1 MGRQSKTPAS
11 STTDREPL
19 SGLVERVTYHNPDNG
34 FCVLRLKV
42 RGHRDLVTLVG
53 SAASVAPGE
62 YVTAS
67 GRWHTSRD
75 HGLQFRATFLR
86 SAPPNTIEG
95 IERYLG
101 SGLIKGIGPTFA
113 KRLVQAFAERVF
125 DVIEQEPDR
134 LTTVGGI
141 GPVRA
146 KRITSSWAD
155 QKVIREIMV
164 FLQSHGVSTSRAV
177 RIFKTYGGDAI
188 TLVSENPYRLARDIR
203 GIGFLTADTIAQKL
217 GIEKTAM
224 IRARAGVSYVL
235 SEAMSEGHC
244 GLPRDDLL
252 ATANKLLDIPA
263 DILADALGMELQER
277 VVVADRI
284 ADRECIFLA
293 HLWQAERLIANRLR
307 ELATGKPP
315 WPTIDADKA

>member
-1 MGRQSKTPAS
+1 MMRQQSSTTSA

-67 GRWHTSRD
+67 GRWETSRD

-86 SAPPNTIEG
+86 SAPPSTVEG

-101 SGLIKGIGPTFA
+101 SGLIKGIGPAFA
-113 KRLVQAFAERVF
+113 KRMVHAFAQRVF
-125 DVIEQEPDR
+125 DVIEQEPER
-134 LTTVGGI
+134 LTTVDGI

-146 KRITSSWAD
+146 KRITSGWAD

-188 TLVSENPYRLARDIR
+188 ALVS
-203 GIGFLTADTIAQKL
+203 
-217 GIEKTAM
+217 
-224 IRARAGVSYVL
+224 
-235 SEAMSEGHC
+235 
-244 GLPRDDLL
+244 
-252 ATANKLLDIPA
+252 
-263 DILADALGMELQER
+263 
-277 VVVADRI
+277 
-284 ADRECIFLA
+284 
-293 HLWQAERLIANRLR
+293 
-307 ELATGKPP
+307 
-315 WPTIDADKA
+315 

>member
-1 MGRQSKTPAS
+1 MGRRSTEVS
-11 STTDREPL
+11 GSTTDREPL
-19 SGLVERVTYHNPDNG
+19 SGLVERVTYHNADNG

-62 YVTAS
+62 YITAS

-101 SGLIKGIGPTFA
+101 SGLIKGIGPAFA
-113 KRLVQAFAERVF
+113 KRLVRAFAERVF
-125 DVIEQEPDR
+125 DIIEQEPER
-134 LTTVGGI
+134 LTTVDGI
-141 GPVRA
+141 GPLRA
-146 KRITSSWAD
+146 KPITSSWAG

-188 TLVSENPYRLARDIR
+188 PSCRRTP
-203 GIGFLTADTIAQKL
+203 IAGQSHFK
-217 GIEKTAM
+217 I
-224 IRARAGVSYVL
+224 
-235 SEAMSEGHC
+235 
-244 GLPRDDLL
+244 
-252 ATANKLLDIPA
+252 
-263 DILADALGMELQER
+263 
-277 VVVADRI
+277 
-284 ADRECIFLA
+284 
-293 HLWQAERLIANRLR
+293 
-307 ELATGKPP
+307 
-315 WPTIDADKA
+315 